1 MNTINLELLRK
12 LHIERGGNMTWG
24 EIVQSQGLAIPAES
38 LRKRVQRYE
47 HSSHAPLVEDVEI
60 LYQTG
65 EFPTDTTSVQDM
77 QQRIAQLEKI
87 LVNAGLHR
95 DQDDLLYEPYPPNLN
110 DTDKWLNWQRT
121 VLKKKPFVSVM
132 IWSDIHM
139 PDHSSTAISL
149 AKNLLSV
156 AKPDVLVYAG
166 DMFDFDSLSTFAKS
180 RRRRYKD
187 AVVEVNGMWN
197 SLTGDIARISP
208 TTKQIAFRGNHD
220 TRVDRY
226 NDMAANPFADTTEE
240 AFVEMVRS
248 GGRVWWL
255 GEYQET
261 HVGCLF
267 IQHGKRVGENAAK
280 GAAKDQGWA
289 TSVVQGHNHRPG
301 VYIHR
306 VNDPR
311 DLANYRVITSVSSG
325 ALCNIPPH
333 YQMDTK
339 QSTWLNGIVMAHVDS
354 RDDTV
359 NIQNL
364 VFHRKS
370 DTGKMWVAYGD
381 SIVTSE

>member
-1 MNTINLELLRK
+1 MNSYIDIEYLRS
-12 LHIERGGNMTWG
+12 LHVERGGKMTWG
-24 EIVQSQGLAIPAES
+24 DIVISENLGIPAEA

-47 HSSHAPLVEDVEI
+47 KSHLAPVADVDSTEI
-60 LYQTG
+60 NG
-65 EFPTDTTSVQDM
+65 DVQEM
-77 QQRIAQLEKI
+77 QQRIIQLER
-87 LVNAGLHR
+87 LLNEAGLR
-95 DQDDLLYEPYPPNLN
+95 RSQDELLYEPYPSHLD
-110 DTDKWLNWQRT
+110 DTDKWISWQKN
-121 VLKKKPFVSVM
+121 LLSKKKVVTIM
-132 IWSDIHM
+132 VWSDIHM
-139 PDHSSTAISL
+139 PDHSVTAVSL
-149 AKNLLSV
+149 AKNLLKE
-156 AKPDVLVYAG
+156 AKPDVLVYGG

-180 RRRRYKD
+180 RRRRQKD
-187 AVVEVNGMWN
+187 AVVEVNDMWH
-197 SLTGDIARISP
+197 SLVTEVSHSSP
-208 TTKQIAFRGNHD
+208 RTKQIAFRGNHD

-248 GGRVWWL
+248 NGRVWWL

-301 VYIHR
+301 VFIHR
-306 VNDPR
+306 VNNPR
-311 DLANYRVITSVSSG
+311 DLSSYRVVTSVSSG

-339 QSTWLNGIVMAHVDS
+339 QSSWLNGIVVAHVDAVE
-354 RDDTV
+354 DTV

-364 VFHRKS
+364 VFHRKNE
-370 DTGKMWVAYGD
+370 TGQMWTAYGD
-381 SIVTSE
+381 IIVTSD